1 MNKNVLTVMSIALI
15 LLLFLVPAMSV
26 SAAGKAPK
34 VQATWTFLVYMNGD
48 NNLEK
53 YVTADIE
60 KELAQVGSNADVQV
74 VVLADRIPGYS
85 NAAGDWTTT
94 KLFHVTQGMK
104 ATPAYAVAD
113 WGERNMGDPQTLI
126 DFVQWAKAAYPADRY
141 ALVFWDHGWG
151 WRPDQTMWDETN
163 QDALDPDE
171 IAAAMRRAGPVDV
184 VGYDACEQQMIEI
197 QAAWKRYAKAV
208 VASQEDVWW
217 EGFRYEV
224 ILADL
229 QANPAMT
236 AEQLAVEMARSM
248 TDKTIAAVTLDS
260 RWDTLITAVD
270 QWSVALLDGLPDY
283 RADYD
288 AAYAAT
294 QEVLDPT
301 NKDLYDAAA
310 EIKAHV
316 PDPEIQARSQAVMD
330 AVDAVVLYE
339 WHRGKYHDAHG
350 IGIFWPR
357 LAADLDEP
365 SSPQNDFEY
374 YRNELAFSQWTHWDE
389 FLNAYVAR

>member
-1 MNKNVLTVMSIALI
+1 MSRKTLTVMSMTFV
-15 LLLFLVPAMSV
+15 LLLLLAPAMSV
-26 SAAGKAPK
+26 SAAGKPSK
-34 VQATWTFLVYMNGD
+34 VQARWTFMIYMDGD

-53 YVTADIE
+53 YVAADIE

-94 KLFHVTQGMK
+94 KLFHVSQGMT
-104 ATPAYAVAD
+104 ATPDQAVAD

-126 DFVQWAKAAYPADRY
+126 DFVQWAKATYPADHY

-151 WRPDQTMWDETN
+151 WRPFQTMWDETN
-163 QDALDPDE
+163 QDALDPEE
-171 IAAAMRRAGPVDV
+171 IAVAMRRAGPVDV

-197 QAAWKRYAKAV
+197 EATWKGYTQAV

-217 EGFRYEV
+217 EGFKYEV

-236 AEQLAVEMARSM
+236 ADQLAVEMARSM
-248 TDKTIAAVTLDS
+248 TDKTIAAVTLDAH
-260 RWDTLITAVD
+260 WDTLLAAVD
-270 QWSVALLDGLPDY
+270 QWSVALLNGLPIY
-283 RADYD
+283 RATYD
-288 AAYAAT
+288 AAYTAT

-301 NKDLYDAAA
+301 NKDLYDAAM
-310 EIKAHV
+310 EIKARV
-316 PDPEIQARSQAVMD
+316 PDSEIQAKSQAVID

-350 IGIFWPR
+350 IGLFWPR
-357 LAADLDEP
+357 LAADLDDP
-365 SSPQNDFEY
+365 SSPQNDFDY
-374 YRNELAFSQWTHWDE
+374 YRTKLAFSQRTHWDE
-389 FLNAYVAR
+389 FLNAYVIH